1 MSDDEEFNFRIFD
14 NHNCS
19 MCVNPIPPI
28 VAEILIAVFM
38 DLPFQLEHATMT
50 VCLHKI
56 IF

>member
-1 MSDDEEFNFRIFD
+1 MSDDEEFDFRIFD

>member
-1 MSDDEEFNFRIFD
+1 MSDDEEFTFRIFD
-14 NHNCS
+14 YHNCS

-38 DLPFQLEHATMT
+38 DLPFQLEHSTIT

-56 IF
+56 IL